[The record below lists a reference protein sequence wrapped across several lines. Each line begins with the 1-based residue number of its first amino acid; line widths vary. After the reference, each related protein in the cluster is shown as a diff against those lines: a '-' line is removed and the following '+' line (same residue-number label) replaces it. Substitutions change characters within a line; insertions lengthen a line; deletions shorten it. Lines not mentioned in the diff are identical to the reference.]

1 MENNNNEEYNE
12 KAYNIFNL
20 LNQFRANPRQL
31 AHHLE
36 KLKKYLD
43 KSTNVLSEPGK
54 VQFQMIEGEK
64 VINEAIK
71 YLKKLPPIPP
81 LEWEDALTQSA
92 QQHVNDIGPKGILS
106 YQSSDGTEP
115 EDRITNYGNY
125 MDALGENIDFGPN
138 DEIGVI
144 VSMALDDGEVERPH
158 RENLFN
164 NDYKKIGIAC
174 GAHKTEY
181 EMCVMDFAA
190 EFFPNKKAV
199 KNKLYGNNY
208 LDNIQNNDDDDD
220 AYQNAYN
227 LLKASLLLKKNNDIN
242 TSVNYNNNS
251 KNNISNNLNHNIDN
265 SNENIGNE
273 KMDKEN
279 NNINI
284 LDKEDINTVS
294 SKNNISI
301 INTNNN
307 NAINNNNLKDNPP
320 NNNSSNNNDIN
331 NNALNHNIL
340 INNIINSI
348 KLAEIEKMKR
358 EVKEINSHKK
368 FVQKKI
374 EIFTTVTYRLEDG
387 TERKV
392 NEVKT
397 QIINGQN

>member
-1 MENNNNEEYNE
+1 MENNNNEDYNE

-71 YLKKLPPIPP
+71 YLKKLPPITP

-115 EDRITNYGNY
+115 EARITNYGNY

-199 KNKLYGNNY
+199 RNKLFGNNY
-208 LDNIQNNDDDDD
+208 LDNIQNNDDDD

-227 LLKASLLLKKNNDIN
+227 LLKTSLLLKKENNIN
-242 TSVNYNNNS
+242 SSVNNNNSS
-251 KNNISNNLNHNIDN
+251 KNNISNNINNNIKN
-265 SNENIGNE
+265 SRENMENE
-273 KMDKEN
+273 KKDEEN
-279 NNINI
+279 NNNTV
-284 LDKEDINTVS
+284 LDKKDINTIS

-307 NAINNNNLKDNPP
+307 NVINNNNFKDNPY
-320 NNNSSNNNDIN
+320 NNND
-331 NNALNHNIL
+331 LNHNIL

-397 QIINGQN
+397 HIINGQN

>member
-1 MENNNNEEYNE
+1 MENNNNEDYNE

-71 YLKKLPPIPP
+71 YLKKLPPITP

-115 EDRITNYGNY
+115 EARITNYGNY

-199 KNKLYGNNY
+199 RNKLFGNNY
-208 LDNIQNNDDDDD
+208 LDNIQNNDDDD

-227 LLKASLLLKKNNDIN
+227 LLKTSLLLKKENNIN
-242 TSVNYNNNS
+242 SSVNNNNSS
-251 KNNISNNLNHNIDN
+251 KNNISNNINNNIKN
-265 SNENIGNE
+265 SRENMENE
-273 KMDKEN
+273 KKDEEN
-279 NNINI
+279 NNNTV
-284 LDKEDINTVS
+284 LDKKDINTIS

-307 NAINNNNLKDNPP
+307 NVINNNNFKDNPY
-320 NNNSSNNNDIN
+320 NNND
-331 NNALNHNIL
+331 LNHNIL